1 MRTNRRKIMSYV
13 VDMNVEYIMTNG
25 KQCILTDWIPLTD
38 TKIEMYFHAKDPLSK
53 DGLNNTI
60 FNSIGEENKVVF
72 SVNNGGSPGQ
82 FNELYLWNNKHYGH
96 GGNIKKVGYEGYIKS
111 KTPQLFCMS
120 KDSVEYYRFPDWSTN
135 GFMNKTSLDLRTQP
149 CTTPLN
155 LFTSKSDKYVY
166 NRSKL
171 YIYGIRCWNNGI
183 LERDF
188 VPAKRNGIYGLY
200 DKVNKK
206 FWRSSSGVDFLGKDK

>member
-1 MRTNRRKIMSYV
+1 MMNY

-25 KQCILTDWIPLTD
+25 QQFILTDWIPLTD
-38 TKIEMYFHAKDPLSK
+38 TKIEMYFLAKDVVNKENLK
-53 DGLNNTI
+53 NTI
-60 FNSIGEENKVVF
+60 FSAHDKKTQFTI
-72 SVNNGGSPGQ
+72 NNGGGGAQ
-82 FNELYLWNNKHYGH
+82 GHILFLWNNVGFNN
-96 GGNIKKVGYEGYIKS
+96 GDPIKTISFKYYEYS

-120 KDSVEYYRFPDWSTN
+120 KDSVEYYSGSIMEKMP
-135 GFMNKTSLDLRTQP
+135 LVLRTKP
-149 CTTPLN
+149 CTTPLS
-155 LFTSKSDKYVY
+155 LFTNGY

-188 VPAKRNGIYGLY
+188 VPAKDNGIYGLY
-200 DKVNKK
+200 DNVNKK

>member
-1 MRTNRRKIMSYV
+1 MSYV

-25 KQCILTDWIPLTD
+25 QQFILTDWIPLTD
-38 TKIEMYFHAKDPLSK
+38 TKIEMYFHAKDIVFK
-53 DGLNNTI
+53 DNLNNSI
-60 FNSIGEENKVVF
+60 FYSKGGNYLFSI
-72 SVNNGGSPGQ
+72 NNGGGAYQ
-82 FNELYLWNNKHYGH
+82 QNVLFLWNNKSYSV
-96 GGNIKKVGYEGYIKS
+96 GGMSKTVEFQGYYKS
-111 KTPQLFCMS
+111 TTPQLFCMS
-120 KDSVEYYRFPDWSTN
+120 KDSVEYYYIPEQSTS
-135 GFMNKTSLDLRTQP
+135 GSMEKKSLILRTQP
-149 CTTPLN
+149 CTTPLS
-155 LFTSKSDKYVY
+155 LFTNCY
-166 NRSKL
+166 NRAKL

>member
-1 MRTNRRKIMSYV
+1 MMCPV

-25 KQCILTDWIPLTD
+25 HQFILTDWIPLTD
-38 TKIEMYFHAKDPLSK
+38 TKIEMYFHAKDVLFEDK
-53 DGLNNTI
+53 LENTI
-60 FNSIGEENKVVF
+60 FSSIGERVEF
-72 SVNNGGSPGQ
+72 SINNGGYSGQ
-82 FNELYLWNNKHYGH
+82 GYELYLWNNKAYNN
-96 GGNIKKVGYEGYIKS
+96 GGNIKKVEYEGYIKS

-120 KDSVEYYRFPDWSTN
+120 KDSVEYYRFPKWVTS
-135 GFMNKTSLDLRTQP
+135 GFMEKESLELRTQP

-155 LFTSKSDKYVY
+155 LFTGLSAKRCY
-166 NRSKL
+166 NRAKL

-188 VPAKRNGIYGLY
+188 VPAKEKGIYGLY
-200 DKVNKK
+200 DRVNKK

>member
-1 MRTNRRKIMSYV
+1 MRTDRRKMMMINV

-25 KQCILTDWIPLTD
+25 QQFILTDWVPLTD
-38 TKIEMYFHAKDPLSK
+38 TKIEMYFHAKDLVSEEN
-53 DGLNNTI
+53 LNN
-60 FNSIGEENKVVF
+60 SILYSKGERTDF
-72 SVNNGGSPGQ
+72 SINNGGGASQGH
-82 FNELYLWNNKHYGH
+82 ELYLWNNKDYGY
-96 GGNIKKVGYEGYIKS
+96 GGNIQKVEYKGYIKS

-120 KDSVEYYRFPDWSTN
+120 KDSVEYYRFPEWDSS
-135 GFMNKTSLDLRTQP
+135 GFMEKRSLDLRTQP
-149 CTTPLN
+149 CTTPLTF
-155 LFTSKSDKYVY
+155 FTKGY
-166 NRSKL
+166 NRAKL
-171 YIYGIRCWNNGI
+171 YIYYIRCWNNGI

>member
-1 MRTNRRKIMSYV
+1 MRGLRRKMMSYV

-25 KQCILTDWIPLTD
+25 HQFILTDWIPLTD
-38 TKIEMYFHAKDPLSK
+38 TKIEMYFHAKDVVLEENLK
-53 DGLNNTI
+53 NTI
-60 FNSIGEENKVVF
+60 FSSKGEGVVF
-72 SVNNGGSPGQ
+72 SINNGGEAGQ
-82 FNELYLWNNKHYGH
+82 GNMLFLWNSKSYES
-96 GGNIKKVGYEGYIKS
+96 GGIIQNAPFQYYLYS
-111 KTPQLFCMS
+111 KTPKFFRMS
-120 KDSVEYYRFPDWSTN
+120 KDLVEYYSGSMTKMP
-135 GFMNKTSLDLRTQP
+135 LELRTQP
-149 CTTPLN
+149 CTTPLSF
-155 LFTSKSDKYVY
+155 FTNGY
-166 NRSKL
+166 NRAKL

>member
-1 MRTNRRKIMSYV
+1 MCPVV

-25 KQCILTDWIPLTD
+25 KQCILTDWIPLID
-38 TKIEMYFHAKDPLSK
+38 TKIEMYFHAKDPLNK
-53 DGLNNTI
+53 DGLNNVI
-60 FNSIGEENKVVF
+60 FYSTGENYIIFSI
-72 SVNNGGSPGQ
+72 NNGGSPGQ
-82 FNELYLWNNKHYGH
+82 YNEIYLWNNNTYGH
-96 GGNIKKVGYEGYIKS
+96 GGNIQRGEFEGYIKS

-120 KDSVEYYRFPDWSTN
+120 KDSAEIYRFPNWSTS
-135 GFMNKTSLDLRTQP
+135 GFMEKRSLDLRTQP
-149 CTTPLN
+149 CTTPLY
-155 LFTSKSDKYVY
+155 LFLYKSTTECY
-166 NRSKL
+166 NRAKL

-188 VPAKRNGIYGLY
+188 VPAKKNGIYGLY

>member
-1 MRTNRRKIMSYV
+1 MRTDRRKMMMMINV

-25 KQCILTDWIPLTD
+25 KQYILTDWVPLTD
-38 TKIEMYFHAKDPLSK
+38 TKIEMYFHAKYVLSEK
-53 DGLNNTI
+53 HLKNIIFYSKGENNTI
-60 FNSIGEENKVVF
+60 FSI
-72 SVNNGGSPGQ
+72 NNGAMSQ
-82 FNELYLWNNKHYGH
+82 ETTKIYLWNDISYEA
-96 GGNIKKVGYEGYIKS
+96 GGKINPIYIENYIHT
-111 KTPQLFCMS
+111 KTPLLLYMS
-120 KDSVEYYRFPDWSTN
+120 KDSCGYYQNNVFTN
-135 GFMNKTSLDLRTQP
+135 KQLELRTQP

-155 LFTSKSDKYVY
+155 LFAVSDVTTCY
-166 NRSKL
+166 NRAKL